1 MQVFERSSPVAAFV
15 CMTARIVV
23 ILVAVGLV
31 ACADEAEKVRSVVH
45 AFNTASRKLDPQLF
59 ASLFTSNANYRDS
72 TRTLKGREALV
83 ALFVNRPRWSERT
96 APMLQDE
103 EIRLV
108 GPYSALV
115 DALLVQY
122 GTTTGRSSVRVVLL
136 LEKESGEWKI
146 SFWRT
151 LGFAMLI
158 LPE

>member
-1 MQVFERSSPVAAFV
+1 
-15 CMTARIVV
+15 
-23 ILVAVGLV
+23 
-31 ACADEAEKVRSVVH
+31 
-45 AFNTASRKLDPQLF
+45 
-59 ASLFTSNANYRDS
+59 
-72 TRTLKGREALV
+72 
-83 ALFVNRPRWSERT
+83 
-96 APMLQDE
+96 MLQDE